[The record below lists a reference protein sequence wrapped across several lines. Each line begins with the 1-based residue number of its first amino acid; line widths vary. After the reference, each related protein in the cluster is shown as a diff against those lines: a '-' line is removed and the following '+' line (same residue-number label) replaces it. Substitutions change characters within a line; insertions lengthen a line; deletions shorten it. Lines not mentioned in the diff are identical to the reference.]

1 MIVLRDKY
9 FDQTEESPSKNNR
22 KRNLLVGTGIAAG
35 AVPGVIIGST
45 IGENR
50 GIKLISNKEKPIKRV
65 RKLLETRD
73 KKVAEATRAVLDELP
88 SDILERDKRE
98 AIYKATNPI
107 TKSYKKKI
115 SKAEVNFVNRHRI
128 VGGTVG
134 ALATAG
140 ITAGGIYA
148 VNKYRHRKRND
159 NIEK

>member
-1 MIVLRDKY
+1 MIVLRNKY
-9 FDQTEESPSKNNR
+9 FDQTEESPSKNNK
-22 KRNLLVGTGIAAG
+22 KRNLLVGAGIGVGAIPG
-35 AVPGVIIGST
+35 AVIGST

-107 TKSYKKKI
+107 TKSYRKKI

-140 ITAGGIYA
+140 LTAAGIYGIR
-148 VNKYRHRKRND
+148 KYRQKKRK
-159 NIEK
+159 EGAE